1 MKHRAFSPRAAVA
14 ATGIAA
20 VLLVGGTTTGAVAD
34 VASASALSAQ
44 QATPT
49 APGAPT
55 GLTAAPGNGTV
66 TLSWSPPAS
75 DGGAAVE
82 GYFID
87 GDGPAA
93 TVEVTPH
100 VPGSVPSRG
109 SVPGAPTG
117 LKTGEGD
124 GWIALAWSAPNWLRK
139 APPAACPPVWS
150 SCW

>member
-100 VPGSVPSRG
+100 VPDHRLPRLPGVQLVVRG
-109 SVPGAPTG
+109 RPGVHH
-117 LKTGEGD
+117 
-124 GWIALAWSAPNWLRK
+124 LRHEL
-139 APPAACPPVWS
+139 PAHRRK
-150 SCW
+150 